1 MKSDGTSKG
10 RFDVV
15 YELQKKKK
23 KKILQSE
30 NITAYISQLGKQA
43 LRHEIM
49 LYAVCCA
56 CYITEI

>member
-23 KKILQSE
+23 KK
-30 NITAYISQLGKQA
+30 NIAKRKYYSIHQPAWKTSIK
-43 LRHEIM
+43 
-49 LYAVCCA
+49 
-56 CYITEI
+56 T